1 MSLLTLLTQQ
11 GAAPPPSVKVWL
23 RVAGVWRECTVHLR
37 VSGVWKV
44 ATTKLKVSGAWK

>member
-1 MSLLTLLTQQ
+1 MLTTILSNQ

-23 RVAGVWRECTVHLR
+23 KVSGVWKECTVHLK

-44 ATTKLKVSGAWK
+44 ATTKLKVSGVWK

>member
-11 GAAPPPSVKVWL
+11 GAAPPPGVKVWL
-23 RVAGVWRECTVHLR
+23 KVSGVWKECTVHLK

-44 ATTKLKVSGAWK
+44 ATTKLNVGGTWK

>member
-1 MSLLTLLTQQ
+1 MLTTILSNQ

-23 RVAGVWRECTVHLR
+23 KVSGVWRECTVHLK

-44 ATTKLKVSGAWK
+44 ATTKLKVSGVWK